1 MENMYNYKYVNC
13 KAQLL
18 KLSLLVVL
26 TFISFSL
33 SAQQPN
39 SKPAPQTPAAVKLL
53 TTADTVQY
61 SIGAYVGQWLQKSG
75 FRVTNQALFQ
85 RGIDDVLQNRKLAI
99 ADTIIAPLVAS
110 YQLTV
115 QNARSRALEEQL
127 FAGLKGKP
135 GVGALP
141 NGVHYIVVKMGTG
154 VRPLARD
161 TVVFNTIGIFPDG
174 TVFEDTYQKKQA
186 ITTLTANLIPGL
198 AEAIQLMPEGSTW
211 RIFIPS
217 VLAYGPSGRPGIVP
231 PNTALVFDVNLL
243 EVRPGN

>member
-1 MENMYNYKYVNC
+1 MKH
-13 KAQLL
+13 L
-18 KLSLLVVL
+18 KTLIV
-26 TFISFSL
+26 TFVITLSFSL
-33 SAQQPN
+33 SAQQP
-39 SKPAPQTPAAVKLL
+39 SQKPAPQNPAAVKLL
-53 TTADTVQY
+53 TAADTVQY
-61 SIGAYVGQWLQKSG
+61 SLGAYIGQWFQKNG

-85 RGIDDVLQNRKLAI
+85 RGVDDVLQNRKLAI
-99 ADTIIAPLVAS
+99 ADTVIAPLVAS

-127 FAGLKGKP
+127 FAGLKGRP

-141 NGVHYIVVKMGTG
+141 NGVHYVVAKMGTG
-154 VRPLARD
+154 IRPTAKD

-186 ITTLTANLIPGL
+186 ITTITANLIPGL

-211 RIFIPS
+211 RIFVPS

-231 PNTALVFDVNLL
+231 PNTALVFDVNLM
-243 EVRPGN
+243 EVRGSK

>member
-1 MENMYNYKYVNC
+1 MY
-13 KAQLL
+13 QILTR
-18 KLSLLVVL
+18 VVIVAVL
-26 TFISFSL
+26 MIPLSL
-33 SAQQPN
+33 SAQQPS
-39 SKPAPQTPAAVKLL
+39 SKASPQSPAAVKLL
-53 TTADTVQY
+53 TAADTVQY
-61 SIGAYVGQWLQKSG
+61 SLGAYVGQWLQKSG

-115 QNARSRALEEQL
+115 QNARSKALEEQL
-127 FAGLKGKP
+127 FAGLKGRP

-154 VRPLARD
+154 IRPLSKD

-186 ITTLTANLIPGL
+186 IITLTANLIPGL

-243 EVRPGN
+243 EVRTKK

>member
-1 MENMYNYKYVNC
+1 MIHYSRII
-13 KAQLL
+13 LL
-18 KLSLLVVL
+18 LASLFCLN
-26 TFISFSL
+26 L
-33 SAQQPN
+33 SAQQP
-39 SKPAPQTPAAVKLL
+39 SSRPAPQNPTSVKLL
-53 TTADTVQY
+53 TAADTVQY
-61 SIGAYVGQWLQKSG
+61 SLGAYIGQWFQKNS

-85 RGIDDVLQNRKLAI
+85 RGMDDVLQNRKLAI

-127 FAGLKGKP
+127 FAGLKGRA

-154 VRPLARD
+154 IRPTLKD

-186 ITTLTANLIPGL
+186 IATITGSLIPGL

-217 VLAYGPSGRPGIVP
+217 VLAYGPAGRPGIIP
-231 PNTALVFDVNLL
+231 PNTALVFDVNLMTVKA
-243 EVRPGN
+243 VR